1 MTHVSHTFNRWEGK
15 MKLIIAEKK
24 ELAEAIVAA
33 IPGDKKYNGNSI
45 TVGDYITCWIYGHI
59 LTHKEPEEIDP
70 SLKKWTLESLPIYF
84 PKWDK
89 KPLPN
94 KIELFNSVKELM
106 HLNQVT
112 EIIHAGDADSE
123 GQYLVD
129 ELLEYCSNKKPVK
142 RLMVNDNS
150 LGGVQKAFS
159 KIDDNSKY
167 ISLGK
172 SAEARA
178 IADMVVGFSLS
189 RYYSIINNA
198 KLSVGRV
205 QTPTMALV
213 VNRDNEIKN
222 HIKEKYYNL
231 HLKIN
236 INNIDID
243 LKYYTK
249 EKTTDKSIHEEFIN
263 KIENRS
269 SNLVVT
275 KKESYRAT
283 PLPYNLSDLESDAA
297 ILFKYSAKKT
307 MDITQ
312 NLRDKYKAIT
322 YNRSDCRYLSEEHF
336 KEAPE
341 LIPVVAQKLNFTA
354 TFNFNEKS
362 KCFNDKYVTAH
373 HGIIPTGSGNF
384 DEFSQEEKNI
394 YKLIAERYFIQFL
407 EKVKVEKTE
416 ARTEIEEVI
425 FKKSSTKILEL
436 GYTKY
441 FKVLDDEDIEN
452 DEEIES
458 KKENDLSKI
467 PAGEYQVEVDQSNFF
482 IEEKET
488 IAKRPYTEA
497 TLIKDLNNIAKYVKD
512 PEIRELLKSKDK
524 DKKDVNGSIGTTA
537 TIPGILEG
545 LIEKG
550 FLTRK
555 EEKIVSTELAQEY
568 LKILP
573 ESLKTPDS
581 TALWWSIQ
589 EKIARGE
596 AKVEDLTLSV
606 LEDVKMI
613 INSEHK
619 TISSQFSKEKQEKE
633 IIGICPKCGKIIYEG
648 EKNFYCSGYKSGC
661 DFKLWKKIK
670 VFNQKEVTIT
680 KQDAKTL
687 LNKGK
692 ILITGLTNKAGKK
705 YKANFKLEVIDK
717 YVNLS
722 LDSFVN

>member
-1 MTHVSHTFNRWEGK
+1 

-33 IPGDKKYNGNSI
+33 IPGEKKYNGSSI
-45 TVGDYITCWIYGHI
+45 IIGDYIACWIYGHI

-70 SLKKWTLESLPIYF
+70 SLKKWKLDTLPIYF
-84 PKWDK
+84 SKWDK
-89 KPLPN
+89 KILPYR
-94 KIELFNSVKELM
+94 KDLFNTVKDLIHSNEI
-106 HLNQVT
+106 T

-142 RLMVNDNS
+142 RLMVNDNT

-159 KIDDNSKY
+159 KIEDNSKY
-167 ISLGK
+167 TALGK

-178 IADMVVGFSLS
+178 IADMIVGFSLS
-189 RYYSIINNA
+189 RFYSIINNA
-198 KLSVGRV
+198 KLSIGRV

-231 HLKIN
+231 YLKTN
-236 INNIDID
+236 INDIDID
-243 LKYYTK
+243 LRYSSK
-249 EKTTDKSIHEEFIN
+249 ERIIDKSIYEEFIN
-263 KIENRS
+263 NVGDKT
-269 SNLVVT
+269 SNLLIT
-275 KKESYRAT
+275 KKENYRTT

-297 ILFKYSAKKT
+297 TLFKYSAKKT

-322 YNRSDCRYLSEEHF
+322 YNRSDCRYLSDEHF
-336 KEAPE
+336 KEAPK
-341 LIPVVAQKLNFTA
+341 LIPLVAEKLNFTA
-354 TFNFNEKS
+354 TFDFNEKS
-362 KCFNDKYVTAH
+362 RCFNDKYVTAH
-373 HGIIPTGSGNF
+373 HGIIPTGAGDF
-384 DEFSQEEKNI
+384 EQFSQEEKNI
-394 YKLIAERYFIQFL
+394 YKLIAERYLIQFL
-407 EKVKVEKTE
+407 EKVKIEKTKAKVEINE
-416 ARTEIEEVI
+416 AI
-425 FKKSSTKILEL
+425 FKKSSIKILEP

-441 FKVLDDEDIEN
+441 FKVLEDDNEN
-452 DEEIES
+452 DEEVEE
-458 KKENDLSKI
+458 KKENNLSKI
-467 PAGEYQVEVDQSNFF
+467 PGGEYQIKINDSNFF

-488 IAKRPYTEA
+488 TAKKPYTEA

-555 EEKIVSTELAQEY
+555 EEKIISTELAKEY

-596 AKVEDLTLSV
+596 AKLEDLTLSV
-606 LEDVKMI
+606 LEDVKTI

-619 TISSQFSKEKQEKE
+619 TISSEFSTLKQEKE
-633 IIGICPKCGKIIYEG
+633 IIGVCPKCGEPIYEG
-648 EKNFYCSGYKSGC
+648 EKNFYCNGYKSGC

-687 LNKGK
+687 LNKGT

-705 YKANFKLEVIDK
+705 YKANFKLEINDK

>member
-1 MTHVSHTFNRWEGK
+1 

-59 LTHKEPEEIDP
+59 LTHKEPEEVDP

-89 KPLPN
+89 KPLSN
-94 KIELFNSVKELM
+94 KIELFNTVKELICS
-106 HLNQVT
+106 NQVT

-129 ELLEYCSNKKPVK
+129 EVLEYCSNKKPVK
-142 RLMVNDNS
+142 RLMVNDNT

-178 IADMVVGFSLS
+178 IADMIVGFSLS
-189 RYYSIINNA
+189 RFYSIINNA
-198 KLSVGRV
+198 KLSIGRV

-231 HLKIN
+231 YLKTN
-236 INNIDID
+236 INDIDID
-243 LKYYTK
+243 LRYSSK
-249 EKTTDKSIHEEFIN
+249 ERIMDKSIYEEFIN
-263 KIENRS
+263 NVGDKT
-269 SNLVVT
+269 SNLLIT
-275 KKESYRAT
+275 KKENYRAT

-297 ILFKYSAKKT
+297 TLFKYSAKKT

-312 NLRDKYKAIT
+312 SLRDKHKAIT

-336 KEAPE
+336 KEASK
-341 LIPVVAQKLNFTA
+341 LIPIVAQKLKFIA
-354 TFNFNEKS
+354 TFNFTEKS
-362 KCFNDKYVTAH
+362 RCFNDKYVTAH
-373 HGIIPTGSGNF
+373 HGIIPTGDGNF
-384 DEFSQEEKNI
+384 EDFSQEEKNI

-416 ARTEIEEVI
+416 ARTEIGEVI
-425 FKKSSTKILEL
+425 FKKGSTKILEP

-452 DEEIES
+452 EEEIES
-458 KKENDLSKI
+458 KKEDDLCKI
-467 PAGEYQVEVDQSNFF
+467 LAGEYQIEVGQSNFF

-488 IAKRPYTEA
+488 VAKKPYTEA
-497 TLIKDLNNIAKYVKD
+497 TLIKDLNSIAKYVKD

-555 EEKIVSTELAQEY
+555 EEKIVSTELAKEY

-573 ESLKTPDS
+573 ESLKTPDV

-606 LEDVKMI
+606 LEDVKSI

-619 TISSQFSKEKQEKE
+619 TISSEFSRQKQEKE
-633 IIGICPKCGKIIYEG
+633 VIGKCPKCGNPIYEG
-648 EKNFYCSGYKSGC
+648 EKNFYCSGYKTGC
-661 DFKLWKKIK
+661 DFKLWKKVK

-705 YKANFKLEVIDK
+705 YKANFKLEVSDK

>member
-1 MTHVSHTFNRWEGK
+1 

-33 IPGDKKYNGNSI
+33 IPGDKKYNGSSI
-45 TVGDYITCWIYGHI
+45 IIGDYIACWIYGHI

-70 SLKKWTLESLPIYF
+70 SLKKWKLDTLPIYF
-84 PKWDK
+84 SKWDK
-89 KPLPN
+89 KILPYR
-94 KIELFNSVKELM
+94 KDLFNTVKDLIHSNEI
-106 HLNQVT
+106 T

-142 RLMVNDNS
+142 RLMVNDNT

-159 KIDDNSKY
+159 KIEDNSKY
-167 ISLGK
+167 TALGK

-178 IADMVVGFSLS
+178 IADMIVGFSLS
-189 RYYSIINNA
+189 RFYSIINNA
-198 KLSVGRV
+198 KLSIGRV

-231 HLKIN
+231 YLKTN

-243 LKYYTK
+243 LRYSSK
-249 EKTTDKSIHEEFIN
+249 ERIMDKFIYEEFIN
-263 KIENRS
+263 NVGDKT
-269 SNLVVT
+269 SNLLIT
-275 KKESYRAT
+275 KKENYRAT

-297 ILFKYSAKKT
+297 TLFKYSAKKT

-322 YNRSDCRYLSEEHF
+322 YNRSDCRYLSDEHF
-336 KEAPE
+336 KEAPK
-341 LIPVVAQKLNFTA
+341 LIPLVAEKLNFTA
-354 TFNFNEKS
+354 TFDFNEKS
-362 KCFNDKYVTAH
+362 RCFNDKYVTAH
-373 HGIIPTGSGNF
+373 HGIIPTGAGDF
-384 DEFSQEEKNI
+384 EQFSQEEKNI
-394 YKLIAERYFIQFL
+394 YKLIAERYLIQFL
-407 EKVKVEKTE
+407 EKVKIEKTE
-416 ARTEIEEVI
+416 AKVEINEAI
-425 FKKSSTKILEL
+425 FKKSSIKILEP

-441 FKVLDDEDIEN
+441 FKVLEDDNEN
-452 DEEIES
+452 DEEVEE
-458 KKENDLSKI
+458 KKENNLSKI
-467 PAGEYQVEVDQSNFF
+467 PGGEYQIKINDSNFF

-488 IAKRPYTEA
+488 TAKKPYTEA

-555 EEKIVSTELAQEY
+555 EEKIISTELAKEY

-596 AKVEDLTLSV
+596 AKLEDLTLSV
-606 LEDVKMI
+606 LEDVKTI

-619 TISSQFSKEKQEKE
+619 TISSEFSTLKQEKE
-633 IIGICPKCGKIIYEG
+633 IIGVCPKCGEPIYEG
-648 EKNFYCSGYKSGC
+648 EKNFYCNGYKSGC

-687 LNKGK
+687 LNKGT

-705 YKANFKLEVIDK
+705 YKANFKLEINDK

>member
-1 MTHVSHTFNRWEGK
+1 

-33 IPGDKKYNGNSI
+33 IPGDKKSNGNSI
-45 TVGDYITCWIYGHI
+45 AVGDYITCWIYGHV
-59 LTHKEPEEIDP
+59 LAYKEPEEIDP

-84 PKWDK
+84 SKWDK
-89 KPLPN
+89 KPLPQ
-94 KIELFNSVKELM
+94 KMELFNTVKELM
-106 HLNQVT
+106 HSNQVT
-112 EIIHAGDADSE
+112 EIIHAGDGDSE

-129 ELLEYCSNKKPVK
+129 EVLEYCSNNKPVK
-142 RLMVNDNS
+142 RLIINDNT
-150 LGGVQKAFS
+150 LGGVKKAFS

-167 ISLGK
+167 IPIGK

-178 IADMVVGFSLS
+178 IADMIVGFSLS
-189 RYYSIINNA
+189 RFYSILNNA
-198 KLSVGRV
+198 KLSIGRV

-231 HLKIN
+231 QLKTN
-236 INNIDID
+236 VNNLDID
-243 LKYYTK
+243 LKYYAK
-249 EKTTDKSIHEEFIN
+249 ERVTDKSIYEELIN
-263 KIENRS
+263 KIGDKVS
-269 SNLVVT
+269 KLTVT
-275 KKESYRAT
+275 KKENYKAT
-283 PLPYNLSDLESDAA
+283 PFPYNLSDLESDAA
-297 ILFKYSAKKT
+297 TLFKYSAKKT

-312 NLRDKYKAIT
+312 SLRDKHKAIT
-322 YNRSDCRYLSEEHF
+322 YNRSNSSYLTEEHF
-336 KEAPE
+336 KEAPKI
-341 LIPVVAQKLNFTA
+341 IPVVAQKLNFIA
-354 TFNFNEKS
+354 TFNFSQKT
-362 KCFNDKYVTAH
+362 KCFNDKYSVPH
-373 HGIIPTGSGNF
+373 HGIIPTGAGNF
-384 DEFSQEEKNI
+384 EDFSKEEKNI

-416 ARTEIEEVI
+416 AKVEIEENI
-425 FKKSSTKILEL
+425 FKKSSTKILEP

-441 FKVLDDEDIEN
+441 FKVLDDGDNEN
-452 DEEIES
+452 EEEIEG
-458 KKENDLSKI
+458 KIENSLSEI
-467 PAGEYQVEVDQSNFF
+467 PAGEYQIEVSQTNFF

-488 IAKRPYTEA
+488 VPKKPYTEA

-512 PEIRELLKSKDK
+512 PEIRELLKNKDK
-524 DKKDVNGSIGTTA
+524 DKKDVNGSIGTVA

-550 FLTRK
+550 FLARK
-555 EEKIVSTELAQEY
+555 EEKIVSTELAKEY

-606 LEDVKMI
+606 LEDVKGI

-619 TISSQFSKEKQEKE
+619 TISSEFSRQKQEKE
-633 IIGICPKCGKIIYEG
+633 VIGKCPKCGNPIYEG
-648 EKNFYCSGYKSGC
+648 EKNFYCSGYKAGC

-687 LNKGK
+687 LNKGT
-692 ILITGLTNKAGKK
+692 IAITGLTNKAGKK
-705 YKANFKLEVIDK
+705 YKANFKLEVSDK

-722 LDSFVN
+722 LDGFVN

>member
-1 MTHVSHTFNRWEGK
+1 

-33 IPGDKKYNGNSI
+33 IPGEKKYNGSSI
-45 TVGDYITCWIYGHI
+45 IIGDYIACWIYGHI

-70 SLKKWTLESLPIYF
+70 SLKKWKLDTLPIYF
-84 PKWDK
+84 SKWDK
-89 KPLPN
+89 KILPYR
-94 KIELFNSVKELM
+94 KDLFNTVKDLIHSNEI
-106 HLNQVT
+106 T

-142 RLMVNDNS
+142 RLMVNDNT

-159 KIDDNSKY
+159 KIEDNSKY
-167 ISLGK
+167 TALGK

-178 IADMVVGFSLS
+178 IADMIVGFSLS
-189 RYYSIINNA
+189 RFYSIINNA
-198 KLSVGRV
+198 KLSIGRV

-231 HLKIN
+231 YLKTN
-236 INNIDID
+236 INDIDID
-243 LKYYTK
+243 LRYSNK
-249 EKTTDKSIHEEFIN
+249 ERTIDKSIYEEFIN
-263 KIENRS
+263 NVGDKT

-275 KKESYRAT
+275 KKENYRAT

-297 ILFKYSAKKT
+297 TLFKYSAKKT

-312 NLRDKYKAIT
+312 SLRDKHKAIT
-322 YNRSDCRYLSEEHF
+322 YNRSNSSYLTEEHF
-336 KEAPE
+336 KEAPKI
-341 LIPVVAQKLNFTA
+341 IPIVAQKLNFIA
-354 TFNFNEKS
+354 TFNFSQKT
-362 KCFNDKYVTAH
+362 KCFNDKYSVPH
-373 HGIIPTGSGNF
+373 HGIIPTGAGNF
-384 DEFSQEEKNI
+384 EDFSKEEKNI

-416 ARTEIEEVI
+416 AKVEIEENI
-425 FKKSSTKILEL
+425 FKKSSTKILEP

-441 FKVLDDEDIEN
+441 FKVLDDGDNEN
-452 DEEIES
+452 EEEIEG
-458 KKENDLSKI
+458 KIENSLSEI
-467 PAGEYQVEVDQSNFF
+467 PAGEYQIEVSQTNFF

-488 IAKRPYTEA
+488 VPKKPYTEA

-512 PEIRELLKSKDK
+512 PEIRELLKNKDK
-524 DKKDVNGSIGTTA
+524 DKKDVNGSIGTVA

-550 FLTRK
+550 FLARK
-555 EEKIVSTELAQEY
+555 EEKIVSTELAKEY

-606 LEDVKMI
+606 LEDVKGI

-619 TISSQFSKEKQEKE
+619 TISSEFSRQKQEKE
-633 IIGICPKCGKIIYEG
+633 VIGKCPKCGNPIYEG
-648 EKNFYCSGYKSGC
+648 EKNFYCSGYKAGC

-687 LNKGK
+687 LNKGT
-692 ILITGLTNKAGKK
+692 IAITGLTNKAGKK
-705 YKANFKLEVIDK
+705 YKANFKLEVSDK

>member
-1 MTHVSHTFNRWEGK
+1 

-45 TVGDYITCWIYGHI
+45 IVGDYITCWIYGHV
-59 LTHKEPEEIDP
+59 LAYKEPEEIDP

-84 PKWDK
+84 SKWDK
-89 KPLPN
+89 KPLPQ
-94 KIELFNSVKELM
+94 KIELFNTVKELI
-106 HLNQVT
+106 HSNQVT
-112 EIIHAGDADSE
+112 EIIHAGDGDSE

-129 ELLEYCSNKKPVK
+129 EVLEYCSNKKPVK
-142 RLMVNDNS
+142 RLIINDNT
-150 LGGVQKAFS
+150 LGGVKKAFS

-167 ISLGK
+167 IPIGK

-178 IADMVVGFSLS
+178 IADMIVGFSLS
-189 RYYSIINNA
+189 RFYSILNNA
-198 KLSVGRV
+198 KLSIGRV

-231 HLKIN
+231 QLKTN
-236 INNIDID
+236 VNNLDID
-243 LKYYTK
+243 LKYYAK
-249 EKTTDKSIHEEFIN
+249 ERVTDKSIYEELIN
-263 KIENRS
+263 KIGDKVS
-269 SNLVVT
+269 KLTVT
-275 KKESYRAT
+275 KKENYKAT

-297 ILFKYSAKKT
+297 TLFKYSAKKT

-312 NLRDKYKAIT
+312 SLRDKYKAIT

-336 KEAPE
+336 KEAPN
-341 LIPVVAQKLNFTA
+341 LIPIVAQKLNFVA
-354 TFNFNEKS
+354 NFNFTEKS
-362 KCFNDKYVTAH
+362 NCFNDKYVTAH
-373 HGIIPTGSGNF
+373 HGIIPTESGNF
-384 DEFSQEEKNI
+384 EEFSEDEKNI

-407 EKVKVEKTE
+407 EKIKVEKTE
-416 ARTEIEEVI
+416 AKTEIEENI
-425 FKKSSTKILEL
+425 FKKSSTKILEP

-441 FKVLDDEDIEN
+441 FKVLDNEDEKE
-452 DEEIES
+452 EEIEE
-458 KKENDLSKI
+458 KIENSLSEI
-467 PAGEYQVEVDQSNFF
+467 PAGEYQIEVSQTNFF

-488 IAKRPYTEA
+488 VAKKPYTEA
-497 TLIKDLNNIAKYVKD
+497 TLIRDLNNIAKYVID

-555 EEKIVSTELAQEY
+555 EEKIVSTELAKEY

-573 ESLKTPDS
+573 DSLKTPDS

-596 AKVEDLTLSV
+596 ARIEDLTLSV
-606 LEDVKMI
+606 LEDVKAI

-633 IIGICPKCGKIIYEG
+633 VIGICPKCGEIIYEG
-648 EKNFYCSGYKSGC
+648 EKNFYCSGYKTGC

-705 YKANFKLEVIDK
+705 YKANFKLEVSDK

>member
-1 MTHVSHTFNRWEGK
+1 

-33 IPGDKKYNGNSI
+33 IPGDKKYNGSSI
-45 TVGDYITCWIYGHI
+45 IIGDYIACWIYGHI

-70 SLKKWTLESLPIYF
+70 SLKKWKLDTLPIYF
-84 PKWDK
+84 SKWDK
-89 KPLPN
+89 KILPYR
-94 KIELFNSVKELM
+94 KDLFNTVKDLIHSNEI
-106 HLNQVT
+106 T

-142 RLMVNDNS
+142 RLMVNDNT

-159 KIDDNSKY
+159 KIEDNSKY
-167 ISLGK
+167 TALGK

-178 IADMVVGFSLS
+178 IADMIVGFSLS
-189 RYYSIINNA
+189 RFYSIINNA
-198 KLSVGRV
+198 KLSIGRV

-231 HLKIN
+231 YLKTN

-243 LKYYTK
+243 LRYSSK
-249 EKTTDKSIHEEFIN
+249 ERIMDKFIYEEFIN
-263 KIENRS
+263 NVGDKT
-269 SNLVVT
+269 SNLLIT
-275 KKESYRAT
+275 KKENYRAT

-297 ILFKYSAKKT
+297 TLFKYSAKKT

-322 YNRSDCRYLSEEHF
+322 YNRSDCRYLSDEHF
-336 KEAPE
+336 KEAPK
-341 LIPVVAQKLNFTA
+341 LIPLVAEKLNFTA
-354 TFNFNEKS
+354 TFDFNEKS
-362 KCFNDKYVTAH
+362 RCFNDKYVTAH
-373 HGIIPTGSGNF
+373 HGIIPTGAGDF
-384 DEFSQEEKNI
+384 EQFSQEEKNI
-394 YKLIAERYFIQFL
+394 YKLIAERYLIQFL
-407 EKVKVEKTE
+407 EKVKIEKTE
-416 ARTEIEEVI
+416 AKVEINEAI
-425 FKKSSTKILEL
+425 FKKSSIKILEP

-441 FKVLDDEDIEN
+441 FKVLEDDNEN
-452 DEEIES
+452 DEEVEE
-458 KKENDLSKI
+458 KKENNLSKI
-467 PAGEYQVEVDQSNFF
+467 PGGEYQIKINDSNFF

-488 IAKRPYTEA
+488 TAKKPYTEA

-555 EEKIVSTELAQEY
+555 EEKIISTELAKEY

-596 AKVEDLTLSV
+596 AKLEDLTLSV
-606 LEDVKMI
+606 LEDVKTI

-619 TISSQFSKEKQEKE
+619 TISSEFSTLKQEKE
-633 IIGICPKCGKIIYEG
+633 IIGVCPKCGEPIYEG
-648 EKNFYCSGYKSGC
+648 EKNFYCNGYKSGC

-687 LNKGK
+687 LNKGT

-705 YKANFKLEVIDK
+705 YKANFKLEINDK
-717 YVNLS
+717 YINLS

>member
-1 MTHVSHTFNRWEGK
+1 

-59 LTHKEPEEIDP
+59 LTHKEPEEVDP

-89 KPLPN
+89 KPLLN
-94 KIELFNSVKELM
+94 KIELFNTVKELICS
-106 HLNQVT
+106 NQVT

-129 ELLEYCSNKKPVK
+129 EVLEYCSNKKPVK
-142 RLMVNDNS
+142 RLMINDNT
-150 LGGVQKAFS
+150 LGGVKKAFS
-159 KIDDNSKY
+159 KIEDNSKY

-178 IADMVVGFSLS
+178 IADMIVGFSLS
-189 RYYSIINNA
+189 RFYSILNNA

-231 HLKIN
+231 YLKTN

-243 LKYYTK
+243 LKYYIK
-249 EKTTDKSIHEEFIN
+249 ERITDKSIYKELIN
-263 KIENRS
+263 KIGNKT
-269 SNLVVT
+269 SNLIVT
-275 KKESYRAT
+275 KKENYRAT

-297 ILFKYSAKKT
+297 TLFKYSAKKT

-312 NLRDKYKAIT
+312 NLRDKHKAIT

-336 KEAPE
+336 KEAPN
-341 LIPVVAQKLNFTA
+341 LVPIVAQKLNFIA
-354 TFNFNEKS
+354 TFNFTEKS
-362 KCFNDKYVTAH
+362 RCFNDKYVTAH
-373 HGIIPTGSGNF
+373 HGIIPTGAGNF
-384 DEFSQEEKNI
+384 EDFSEEEKNI

-416 ARTEIEEVI
+416 AKIEIEEII
-425 FKKSSTKILEL
+425 FKKSSIRILEP

-441 FKVLDDEDIEN
+441 FKVLDDEDDENEGEIEAKIEN
-452 DEEIES
+452 
-458 KKENDLSKI
+458 NLSKI
-467 PAGEYQVEVDQSNFF
+467 PTGEYQIEVGQANFF

-488 IAKRPYTEA
+488 TAKKPYTEA

-524 DKKDVNGSIGTTA
+524 DRKDVNGSIGTVA

-555 EEKIVSTELAQEY
+555 EEKIVSTELAKEY

-573 ESLKTPDS
+573 ESLKTPDV

-606 LEDVKMI
+606 LEDVKGI
-613 INSEHK
+613 INSDHK
-619 TISSQFSKEKQEKE
+619 TISSEFSRQKQEKE
-633 IIGICPKCGKIIYEG
+633 VIGKCPKCGNPIYEG

-705 YKANFKLEVIDK
+705 YKANFKLEVSDK

>member
-1 MTHVSHTFNRWEGK
+1 

-59 LTHKEPEEIDP
+59 LTHKEPEEVDP

-89 KPLPN
+89 KPLSN
-94 KIELFNSVKELM
+94 KIELFNTVKELICS
-106 HLNQVT
+106 NQVT

-129 ELLEYCSNKKPVK
+129 EVLEYCSNKKPVK
-142 RLMVNDNS
+142 RLMVNDNT

-159 KIDDNSKY
+159 KIEDNSKY

-178 IADMVVGFSLS
+178 IADMIVGFSLS

-231 HLKIN
+231 HLKTN

-263 KIENRS
+263 KIENRT

-297 ILFKYSAKKT
+297 TLFKYSAKKT

-312 NLRDKYKAIT
+312 SLRDKHKAIT

-336 KEAPE
+336 KEASK
-341 LIPVVAQKLNFTA
+341 LIPIVAQKLNFIA
-354 TFNFNEKS
+354 TFNFTEKS
-362 KCFNDKYVTAH
+362 RCFNDKYVTAH
-373 HGIIPTGSGNF
+373 HGIIPTGDGNF
-384 DEFSQEEKNI
+384 EDFSQEEKNI

-407 EKVKVEKTE
+407 EKIKVEKTE
-416 ARTEIEEVI
+416 AKAEIEEII
-425 FKKSSTKILEL
+425 FKKGSTKILEP

-441 FKVLDDEDIEN
+441 FKILDDEDNEN
-452 DEEIES
+452 EEEIES
-458 KKENDLSKI
+458 KIENNLSEI
-467 PAGEYQVEVDQSNFF
+467 PAGEYQIEVSQANFF

-488 IAKRPYTEA
+488 VAKKPYTEA

-555 EEKIVSTELAQEY
+555 EEKIVSTELAKEY

-573 ESLKTPDS
+573 ESLKTPDV

-606 LEDVKMI
+606 LEDVKSI

-619 TISSQFSKEKQEKE
+619 TISSEFSRQKQEKE
-633 IIGICPKCGKIIYEG
+633 VIGKCPKCGNPIYEG
-648 EKNFYCSGYKSGC
+648 EKNFYCSGYKAGC

-705 YKANFKLEVIDK
+705 YKANFKLEISDK

>member
-1 MTHVSHTFNRWEGK
+1 

-33 IPGDKKYNGNSI
+33 IPGDKKSNGNSI
-45 TVGDYITCWIYGHI
+45 TVGDYITCWIYGHV
-59 LTHKEPEEIDP
+59 LAYKEPEEIDP

-84 PKWDK
+84 SKWNK
-89 KPLPN
+89 KPLPQ
-94 KIELFNSVKELM
+94 KMELFNTVKELM
-106 HLNQVT
+106 HSNQVT
-112 EIIHAGDADSE
+112 EIIHAGDGDSE

-129 ELLEYCSNKKPVK
+129 EVLEYCSNNKPVK
-142 RLMVNDNS
+142 RLIINDNT
-150 LGGVQKAFS
+150 LGGVKKAFS

-167 ISLGK
+167 IPIGK

-178 IADMVVGFSLS
+178 IADMIVGFSLS
-189 RYYSIINNA
+189 RFYSILNNA
-198 KLSVGRV
+198 KLSIGRV

-231 HLKIN
+231 QLKTN
-236 INNIDID
+236 VNNLDID
-243 LKYYTK
+243 LKYYAK
-249 EKTTDKSIHEEFIN
+249 ERVTDKSIYEELIN
-263 KIENRS
+263 KIGDKVS
-269 SNLVVT
+269 KLTVT
-275 KKESYRAT
+275 KKENYKAT
-283 PLPYNLSDLESDAA
+283 PFPYNLSDLESDAA
-297 ILFKYSAKKT
+297 TLFKYSAKKT

-312 NLRDKYKAIT
+312 SLRDKHKAIT
-322 YNRSDCRYLSEEHF
+322 YNRSNSSYLTEEHF
-336 KEAPE
+336 KEAPKI
-341 LIPVVAQKLNFTA
+341 IPVVAQKLNFIA
-354 TFNFNEKS
+354 TFNFSQKT
-362 KCFNDKYVTAH
+362 KCFNDKYSVPH
-373 HGIIPTGSGNF
+373 HGIIPTGAGNF
-384 DEFSQEEKNI
+384 EDFSKEEKNI

-416 ARTEIEEVI
+416 AKVEIEENI
-425 FKKSSTKILEL
+425 FKKSSTKILEP

-441 FKVLDDEDIEN
+441 FKVLDDGDNEN
-452 DEEIES
+452 EEEIEG
-458 KKENDLSKI
+458 KIENSLSEI
-467 PAGEYQVEVDQSNFF
+467 PAGEYQIEVSQTNFF

-488 IAKRPYTEA
+488 VPKKPYTEA

-512 PEIRELLKSKDK
+512 PEIRELLKNKDK
-524 DKKDVNGSIGTTA
+524 DKKDVNGSIGTVA

-550 FLTRK
+550 FLARK
-555 EEKIVSTELAQEY
+555 EEKIVSTELAKEY

-606 LEDVKMI
+606 LEDVKGI
-613 INSEHK
+613 INFEHK
-619 TISSQFSKEKQEKE
+619 TISSEFSRQKQEKE
-633 IIGICPKCGKIIYEG
+633 VIGKCPKCGNPIYEG
-648 EKNFYCSGYKSGC
+648 EKNFYCSGYKAGC

-687 LNKGK
+687 LNKGT
-692 ILITGLTNKAGKK
+692 IAITGLTNKAGKK
-705 YKANFKLEVIDK
+705 YKANFKLEVSDK

>member
-1 MTHVSHTFNRWEGK
+1 

-33 IPGDKKYNGNSI
+33 IPGEKKYNGSSI
-45 TVGDYITCWIYGHI
+45 IIGDYIACWIYGHI

-70 SLKKWTLESLPIYF
+70 SLKKWKLDTLPIYF
-84 PKWDK
+84 SKWDK
-89 KPLPN
+89 KILPYR
-94 KIELFNSVKELM
+94 KDLFNTVKDLIHSNEI
-106 HLNQVT
+106 T

-142 RLMVNDNS
+142 RLMVNDNT

-159 KIDDNSKY
+159 KIEDNSKY
-167 ISLGK
+167 TALGK

-178 IADMVVGFSLS
+178 IADMIVGFSLS
-189 RYYSIINNA
+189 RFYSIINNA
-198 KLSVGRV
+198 KLSIGRV

-231 HLKIN
+231 YLKTN
-236 INNIDID
+236 INDIDID
-243 LKYYTK
+243 LRYSSK
-249 EKTTDKSIHEEFIN
+249 ERIMDKSIYEDFIN
-263 KIENRS
+263 NVGDKT
-269 SNLVVT
+269 SNLLIT
-275 KKESYRAT
+275 KKENYRAT

-297 ILFKYSAKKT
+297 TLFKYSAKKT

-322 YNRSDCRYLSEEHF
+322 YNRSDCRYLSDEHF
-336 KEAPE
+336 KEAPK
-341 LIPVVAQKLNFTA
+341 LIPLVAEKLNFTA
-354 TFNFNEKS
+354 TFDFNEKS
-362 KCFNDKYVTAH
+362 RCFNDKYVTAH
-373 HGIIPTGSGNF
+373 HGIIPTGAGDF
-384 DEFSQEEKNI
+384 EQFSQEEKNI
-394 YKLIAERYFIQFL
+394 YKLIAERYLIQFL
-407 EKVKVEKTE
+407 EKVKIEKTE
-416 ARTEIEEVI
+416 AKVEINEAI
-425 FKKSSTKILEL
+425 FKKSSIKILEP

-441 FKVLDDEDIEN
+441 FKVLEDDNEN
-452 DEEIES
+452 DEEVEE
-458 KKENDLSKI
+458 KKENNLSKI
-467 PAGEYQVEVDQSNFF
+467 PGGEYQIKINDSNFF

-488 IAKRPYTEA
+488 TAKKPYTEA

-555 EEKIVSTELAQEY
+555 EEKIISTELAKEY

-596 AKVEDLTLSV
+596 AKLEDLTLSV
-606 LEDVKMI
+606 LEDVKTI

-619 TISSQFSKEKQEKE
+619 TISSEFSTLKQEKE
-633 IIGICPKCGKIIYEG
+633 IIGVCPKCGEPIYEG
-648 EKNFYCSGYKSGC
+648 EKNFYCNGYKSGC

-687 LNKGK
+687 LNKGT

-705 YKANFKLEVIDK
+705 YKANFKFEIIDK
-717 YVNLS
+717 YLNPS
-722 LDSFVN
+722 IDCFVN

>member
-1 MTHVSHTFNRWEGK
+1 

-70 SLKKWTLESLPIYF
+70 SLKKWNLESLPIYF

-106 HLNQVT
+106 HSNQVT

-142 RLMVNDNS
+142 RLMVNDNT

-159 KIDDNSKY
+159 KIEDNSKY
-167 ISLGK
+167 TALGK

-178 IADMVVGFSLS
+178 IADMIVGFSLS
-189 RYYSIINNA
+189 RFYSIINNA
-198 KLSVGRV
+198 KLSIGRV

-231 HLKIN
+231 YLKTN
-236 INNIDID
+236 INDIDID
-243 LKYYTK
+243 LRYSSK
-249 EKTTDKSIHEEFIN
+249 ERIMDKSIYEEFIN
-263 KIENRS
+263 NVGTKT
-269 SNLVVT
+269 SNLLIT
-275 KKESYRAT
+275 KKENYRAT

-297 ILFKYSAKKT
+297 TLFKYSAKKT

-336 KEAPE
+336 KEAPK
-341 LIPVVAQKLNFTA
+341 LIPLVAEKLNFTA

-362 KCFNDKYVTAH
+362 RCFNDKYVTAH
-373 HGIIPTGSGNF
+373 HGIIPTGAGDF
-384 DEFSQEEKNI
+384 EQFSQEEKNI
-394 YKLIAERYFIQFL
+394 YKLIAERYLIQFL
-407 EKVKVEKTE
+407 EKVKIEKTE
-416 ARTEIEEVI
+416 AKVEINEAI
-425 FKKSSTKILEL
+425 FKKSSIKILEP

-441 FKVLDDEDIEN
+441 FKVLEDDNEN
-452 DEEIES
+452 DEEIE
-458 KKENDLSKI
+458 ENNLSKI
-467 PAGEYQVEVDQSNFF
+467 PGGEYQIKINNSNFF

-488 IAKRPYTEA
+488 TAKKPYTEA

-596 AKVEDLTLSV
+596 AKLEDLTLSV
-606 LEDVKMI
+606 LEDVKTI

-619 TISSQFSKEKQEKE
+619 TISSEFSTVKQEKE
-633 IIGICPKCGKIIYEG
+633 VIGVCPKCGKLIYEG
-648 EKNFYCSGYKSGC
+648 EKNFYCNGYKSGC

-670 VFNQKEVTIT
+670 IFNQKEVTIT

-687 LNKGK
+687 LNKGT
-692 ILITGLTNKAGKK
+692 ILITGLTNKVGKK
-705 YKANFKLEVIDK
+705 YKANFKLEINDK
-717 YVNLS
+717 YVDLS

>member
-1 MTHVSHTFNRWEGK
+1 

-33 IPGDKKYNGNSI
+33 IPGEKKYNGSSI
-45 TVGDYITCWIYGHI
+45 IIVDYIACWIYGHI

-70 SLKKWTLESLPIYF
+70 SLKKWKLDTLPIYF
-84 PKWDK
+84 SKWDK
-89 KPLPN
+89 KILPYR
-94 KIELFNSVKELM
+94 KDLFNTVKDLIHSNEI
-106 HLNQVT
+106 T

-142 RLMVNDNS
+142 RLMVNDNT

-159 KIDDNSKY
+159 KIEDNSKY
-167 ISLGK
+167 TALGK

-178 IADMVVGFSLS
+178 IADMIVGFSLS
-189 RYYSIINNA
+189 RFYSIINNA
-198 KLSVGRV
+198 KLSIGRV

-231 HLKIN
+231 YLKTN

-243 LKYYTK
+243 LRYSSK
-249 EKTTDKSIHEEFIN
+249 ERIMDKFIYEEFIN
-263 KIENRS
+263 NVGDKT
-269 SNLVVT
+269 SNLLIT
-275 KKESYRAT
+275 KKENYRTT

-297 ILFKYSAKKT
+297 TLFKYSAKKT

-322 YNRSDCRYLSEEHF
+322 YNRSDCRYLSDEHF
-336 KEAPE
+336 KEAPK
-341 LIPVVAQKLNFTA
+341 LIPLVAEKLNFTA
-354 TFNFNEKS
+354 TFDFNEKS
-362 KCFNDKYVTAH
+362 RCFNDKYVTAH
-373 HGIIPTGSGNF
+373 HGIIPTGAGDF
-384 DEFSQEEKNI
+384 EQFSQEEKNI
-394 YKLIAERYFIQFL
+394 YKLIAERYLIQFL
-407 EKVKVEKTE
+407 EKVKIEKTE
-416 ARTEIEEVI
+416 AKVEINEAI
-425 FKKSSTKILEL
+425 FKKSSIKILEP

-441 FKVLDDEDIEN
+441 FKVLEDDNEN
-452 DEEIES
+452 DEEVEE
-458 KKENDLSKI
+458 KKENNLSKI
-467 PAGEYQVEVDQSNFF
+467 PGGEYQIKINDSNFF

-488 IAKRPYTEA
+488 TAKKPYTEA

-555 EEKIVSTELAQEY
+555 EEKIISTELAKEY

-596 AKVEDLTLSV
+596 AKLEDLTLSV
-606 LEDVKMI
+606 LEDVKTI

-619 TISSQFSKEKQEKE
+619 TISSEFSTLKQEKE
-633 IIGICPKCGKIIYEG
+633 IIGVCPKCGEPIYEG
-648 EKNFYCSGYKSGC
+648 EKNFYCNGYKSGC

-687 LNKGK
+687 LNKGT

-705 YKANFKLEVIDK
+705 YKANFKLEINDK

>member
-1 MTHVSHTFNRWEGK
+1 

-24 ELAEAIVAA
+24 ELAEAIIAA
-33 IPGDKKYNGNSI
+33 IPGDKKYKGNSI

-59 LTHKEPEEIDP
+59 LVHKEPEEIDP

-106 HLNQVT
+106 HSNQVT
-112 EIIHAGDADSE
+112 EIIHAGDGDSE

-129 ELLEYCSNKKPVK
+129 EVLEYCSNKKPVK
-142 RLMVNDNS
+142 RLIVNDNT
-150 LGGVQKAFS
+150 LGGVKKAFS
-159 KIDDNSKY
+159 KIDDNSNY
-167 ISLGK
+167 IPLGK

-178 IADMVVGFSLS
+178 IADMIVGFSLS

-205 QTPTMALV
+205 QTPTMTLV

-231 HLKIN
+231 HLKTN

-243 LKYYTK
+243 LKYYIK

-263 KIENRS
+263 KIENRT

-297 ILFKYSAKKT
+297 TLFKYSAKKT

-312 NLRDKYKAIT
+312 SLRDKHKAIT

-341 LIPVVAQKLNFTA
+341 LIPVVAQKLNFTV

-416 ARTEIEEVI
+416 AKTEIEEII
-425 FKKSSTKILEL
+425 FKKNSIKILEP

-452 DEEIES
+452 EEEIES
-458 KKENDLSKI
+458 KKEDDLCKI
-467 PAGEYQVEVDQSNFF
+467 LVGEYQIEVSQSNFF

-488 IAKRPYTEA
+488 VAKKPYTEA

-555 EEKIVSTELAQEY
+555 EEKIVSTELAKEY

-573 ESLKTPDS
+573 ESLKTPDA

-589 EKIARGE
+589 EKIARSE
-596 AKVEDLTLSV
+596 AKLEDLTLSV
-606 LEDVKMI
+606 LEDVKSI
-613 INSEHK
+613 INFEHK
-619 TISSQFSKEKQEKE
+619 TISSEFSRQKQEKE
-633 IIGICPKCGKIIYEG
+633 VIGKCPKCGEIIYEG
-648 EKNFYCSGYKSGC
+648 EKNFYCSGYKTGC
-661 DFKLWKKIK
+661 DFKLWKKVK

-705 YKANFKLEVIDK
+705 YKANFKLEVSDK

>member
-1 MTHVSHTFNRWEGK
+1 

-70 SLKKWTLESLPIYF
+70 SLKKWILESLPIYF

-106 HLNQVT
+106 HSNQVT

-142 RLMVNDNS
+142 RLMVNDNT

-178 IADMVVGFSLS
+178 IADMIVGFSLS

-231 HLKIN
+231 YLKTN
-236 INNIDID
+236 INDTDID
-243 LKYYTK
+243 LRYSSK
-249 EKTTDKSIHEEFIN
+249 ERTIDKSIYEEFIN
-263 KIENRS
+263 NVGDKT
-269 SNLVVT
+269 SNLLIT
-275 KKESYRAT
+275 KKENYRAT

-336 KEAPE
+336 KEAPK
-341 LIPVVAQKLNFTA
+341 LIPLVAEKLNFTA

-362 KCFNDKYVTAH
+362 RCFNDKYVTAH
-373 HGIIPTGSGNF
+373 HGIIPTGAGDF
-384 DEFSQEEKNI
+384 EQFSQEEKNI
-394 YKLIAERYFIQFL
+394 YKLIAERYLIQFL
-407 EKVKVEKTE
+407 EKVKIEKTE
-416 ARTEIEEVI
+416 AKVEINEAI
-425 FKKSSTKILEL
+425 FKKSSIKILEP

-441 FKVLDDEDIEN
+441 FKVLEDDNEN
-452 DEEIES
+452 DEEIE
-458 KKENDLSKI
+458 ENNLSKI
-467 PAGEYQVEVDQSNFF
+467 PGGEYQIKINNSNFF

-488 IAKRPYTEA
+488 TAKKPYTEA

-596 AKVEDLTLSV
+596 AKLEDLTLSV
-606 LEDVKMI
+606 LEDVKTI

-619 TISSQFSKEKQEKE
+619 TISSEFSTVKQEKE
-633 IIGICPKCGKIIYEG
+633 VIGVCPKCGKLIYEG
-648 EKNFYCSGYKSGC
+648 EKNFYCNGYKSGC

-670 VFNQKEVTIT
+670 IFNQKEVTIT

-687 LNKGK
+687 LNKGT

-705 YKANFKLEVIDK
+705 YKANFKLEINDK

>member
-1 MTHVSHTFNRWEGK
+1 

-33 IPGDKKYNGNSI
+33 IPGEKKYNGSSI
-45 TVGDYITCWIYGHI
+45 IIGDYIACWIYGHI

-70 SLKKWTLESLPIYF
+70 SLKKWKLDTLPIYF
-84 PKWDK
+84 SKWDK
-89 KPLPN
+89 KILPYR
-94 KIELFNSVKELM
+94 KDLFNTVKDLIHSNEI
-106 HLNQVT
+106 T

-142 RLMVNDNS
+142 RLMVNDNT

-159 KIDDNSKY
+159 KIEDNSKY
-167 ISLGK
+167 TALGK

-178 IADMVVGFSLS
+178 IADMIVGFSLS
-189 RYYSIINNA
+189 RFYSIINNA

-231 HLKIN
+231 YLKTN
-236 INNIDID
+236 INDIDID
-243 LKYYTK
+243 LRYSSK
-249 EKTTDKSIHEEFIN
+249 ERIMDKFIYEEFIN
-263 KIENRS
+263 NVGDKT
-269 SNLVVT
+269 SNLLIT
-275 KKESYRAT
+275 KKENYRAT

-297 ILFKYSAKKT
+297 TLFKYSAKKT

-322 YNRSDCRYLSEEHF
+322 YNRSDCRYLSDEHF
-336 KEAPE
+336 KEAPK
-341 LIPVVAQKLNFTA
+341 LIPLVAEKLNFTA
-354 TFNFNEKS
+354 TFDFNEKS
-362 KCFNDKYVTAH
+362 RCFNDKYVTAH
-373 HGIIPTGSGNF
+373 HGIIPTGAGDF
-384 DEFSQEEKNI
+384 EQFSQEEKNI
-394 YKLIAERYFIQFL
+394 YKLIAERYLIQFL
-407 EKVKVEKTE
+407 EKVKIEKTE
-416 ARTEIEEVI
+416 AKVEINEAI
-425 FKKSSTKILEL
+425 FKKSSIKILEP

-441 FKVLDDEDIEN
+441 FKVLEDDNEN
-452 DEEIES
+452 DEEVGE
-458 KKENDLSKI
+458 KKENNLSKI
-467 PAGEYQVEVDQSNFF
+467 PGGEYQIKINDSNFF

-488 IAKRPYTEA
+488 TAKKPYTEA

-555 EEKIVSTELAQEY
+555 EEKIISTELAKEY

-596 AKVEDLTLSV
+596 AKLEDLTLSV
-606 LEDVKMI
+606 LEDVKTI

-619 TISSQFSKEKQEKE
+619 TISSEFSTLKQEKE
-633 IIGICPKCGKIIYEG
+633 IIGVCPKCGEPIYEG
-648 EKNFYCSGYKSGC
+648 EKNFYCNGYKSGC

-687 LNKGK
+687 LNKGT

-705 YKANFKLEVIDK
+705 YKANFKLEINDK

>member
-1 MTHVSHTFNRWEGK
+1 

-59 LTHKEPEEIDP
+59 LTHKEPEEVDP

-106 HLNQVT
+106 HSNQVK

-129 ELLEYCSNKKPVK
+129 EVLEYCSNKKPVK
-142 RLMVNDNS
+142 RLMVNDNT

-159 KIDDNSKY
+159 KIEDNSKY

-178 IADMVVGFSLS
+178 IADMIVGFSLS

-231 HLKIN
+231 HLKTN

-263 KIENRS
+263 KIKNRA

-297 ILFKYSAKKT
+297 TLFKYSAKKT

-312 NLRDKYKAIT
+312 SLRDKHKAIT

-336 KEAPE
+336 KEASK
-341 LIPVVAQKLNFTA
+341 LIPIVAQKLKFIA
-354 TFNFNEKS
+354 TFNFTEKS
-362 KCFNDKYVTAH
+362 RCFNDKYVTAH
-373 HGIIPTGSGNF
+373 HGIIPTGDGNF
-384 DEFSQEEKNI
+384 EDFSQEEKNI

-425 FKKSSTKILEL
+425 FKKGSTKILEP

-452 DEEIES
+452 EEEIES
-458 KKENDLSKI
+458 KKEDDLCKI
-467 PAGEYQVEVDQSNFF
+467 LVGEYQIEVSQSNFF

-488 IAKRPYTEA
+488 VAKKPYTEA
-497 TLIKDLNNIAKYVKD
+497 TLIKDLNNIVKYVKD

-555 EEKIVSTELAQEY
+555 EEKIVSTELAKEY

-573 ESLKTPDS
+573 ESLKTPDV

-606 LEDVKMI
+606 LEDVKSI

-619 TISSQFSKEKQEKE
+619 TISSEFSRQKQEKE
-633 IIGICPKCGKIIYEG
+633 VIGKCPKCGNPIYEG
-648 EKNFYCSGYKSGC
+648 EKNFYCSGYKAGC

-680 KQDAKTL
+680 NQDAKTL
-687 LNKGK
+687 LNKGT

-705 YKANFKLEVIDK
+705 YKANFKLEINDK

-722 LDSFVN
+722 LDSFLK

>member
-1 MTHVSHTFNRWEGK
+1 

-33 IPGDKKYNGNSI
+33 IPGEKKYNGSSI
-45 TVGDYITCWIYGHI
+45 IIGDYIACWIYGHI

-70 SLKKWTLESLPIYF
+70 SLKKWKLDTLPIYF
-84 PKWDK
+84 SKWDK
-89 KPLPN
+89 KILPYR
-94 KIELFNSVKELM
+94 KDLFNTVKNLIHSNEI
-106 HLNQVT
+106 T

-142 RLMVNDNS
+142 RLMVNDNT

-159 KIDDNSKY
+159 KIEDNSKY
-167 ISLGK
+167 TALGK

-178 IADMVVGFSLS
+178 IADMIVGFSLS
-189 RYYSIINNA
+189 RFYSIINNA
-198 KLSVGRV
+198 KLSIGRV

-231 HLKIN
+231 YLKTN
-236 INNIDID
+236 INDIDID
-243 LKYYTK
+243 LRYSSK
-249 EKTTDKSIHEEFIN
+249 ERIMDKSIYEEFIN
-263 KIENRS
+263 NVGDKT
-269 SNLVVT
+269 SNLLIT
-275 KKESYRAT
+275 KKENYRAT

-297 ILFKYSAKKT
+297 TLFKYSAKKT

-336 KEAPE
+336 KEAPK
-341 LIPVVAQKLNFTA
+341 LIPLVAEKLNFTA
-354 TFNFNEKS
+354 NFNFNEKS
-362 KCFNDKYVTAH
+362 RCFNDKYVTAH
-373 HGIIPTGSGNF
+373 HGIIPTGAGDF
-384 DEFSQEEKNI
+384 EQFSQEEKNI
-394 YKLIAERYFIQFL
+394 YKLIAERYLIQFL
-407 EKVKVEKTE
+407 EKVKIEKTE
-416 ARTEIEEVI
+416 AKVEINEAI
-425 FKKSSTKILEL
+425 FKKSSIKILEP

-441 FKVLDDEDIEN
+441 FKVLEDDNEN
-452 DEEIES
+452 DEEVEE
-458 KKENDLSKI
+458 KKENNLSKI
-467 PAGEYQVEVDQSNFF
+467 PGGEYQIKINDSNFF

-488 IAKRPYTEA
+488 TAKKPYTEA

-555 EEKIVSTELAQEY
+555 EEKIISTELAKEY

-596 AKVEDLTLSV
+596 AKLEDLTLSV
-606 LEDVKMI
+606 LEDVKTI

-619 TISSQFSKEKQEKE
+619 TISSEFSTVKQEKE
-633 IIGICPKCGKIIYEG
+633 VIGVCPKCGEPIYEG
-648 EKNFYCSGYKSGC
+648 EKNFYCNGYKSGC

-687 LNKGK
+687 LNKGT

-705 YKANFKLEVIDK
+705 YKANFKLEINDK

>member
-1 MTHVSHTFNRWEGK
+1 

-33 IPGDKKYNGNSI
+33 IPGEKKYNGSSI
-45 TVGDYITCWIYGHI
+45 IIGDYIACWIYGHI

-70 SLKKWTLESLPIYF
+70 SLKKWKLDTLPIYF
-84 PKWDK
+84 SKWDK
-89 KPLPN
+89 KILPYR
-94 KIELFNSVKELM
+94 KDLFNTVKDLIHSNEI
-106 HLNQVT
+106 T

-142 RLMVNDNS
+142 RLMVNDNT

-159 KIDDNSKY
+159 KIEDNSKY
-167 ISLGK
+167 TALGK

-178 IADMVVGFSLS
+178 IADMIVGFSLS
-189 RYYSIINNA
+189 RFYSIINNA

-231 HLKIN
+231 YLKTN
-236 INNIDID
+236 INDIDID
-243 LKYYTK
+243 LRYSSK
-249 EKTTDKSIHEEFIN
+249 ERIMDKFIYEEFIN
-263 KIENRS
+263 NVGDKT
-269 SNLVVT
+269 SNLLIT
-275 KKESYRAT
+275 KKENYRAT

-297 ILFKYSAKKT
+297 TLFKYSAKKT

-322 YNRSDCRYLSEEHF
+322 YNRSDCRYLSDEHF
-336 KEAPE
+336 KEAPK
-341 LIPVVAQKLNFTA
+341 LIPLVAEKLNFTA
-354 TFNFNEKS
+354 TFDFNEKS

-373 HGIIPTGSGNF
+373 HGIIPTGAGDF
-384 DEFSQEEKNI
+384 EQFSQEEKNI
-394 YKLIAERYFIQFL
+394 YKLIAERYLIQFL
-407 EKVKVEKTE
+407 EKVKIEKTE
-416 ARTEIEEVI
+416 AKVEINEAI
-425 FKKSSTKILEL
+425 FKKSSIKILEP

-441 FKVLDDEDIEN
+441 FKVLEDDNEN
-452 DEEIES
+452 DEEVEE
-458 KKENDLSKI
+458 KKENNLSKI
-467 PAGEYQVEVDQSNFF
+467 PGGEYQIKINDSNFF

-488 IAKRPYTEA
+488 TAKKPYTEA

-555 EEKIVSTELAQEY
+555 EEKIISTELAKEY

-596 AKVEDLTLSV
+596 AKLEDLTLSV
-606 LEDVKMI
+606 LEDVKTI

-619 TISSQFSKEKQEKE
+619 TISSEFSTLKQEKE
-633 IIGICPKCGKIIYEG
+633 IIGVCPKCGEPIYEG
-648 EKNFYCSGYKSGC
+648 EKNFYCNGYKSGC

-687 LNKGK
+687 LNKGT

-705 YKANFKLEVIDK
+705 YKANFKLEINDK

>member
-1 MTHVSHTFNRWEGK
+1 

-33 IPGDKKYNGNSI
+33 IPGEKKYNGSSI
-45 TVGDYITCWIYGHI
+45 IIGDYIACWIYGHI

-70 SLKKWTLESLPIYF
+70 SLKKWKLDTLPIYF
-84 PKWDK
+84 SKWDK
-89 KPLPN
+89 KILPYR
-94 KIELFNSVKELM
+94 KDLFNTVKDLIHSNEI
-106 HLNQVT
+106 T

-142 RLMVNDNS
+142 RLMVNDNT

-159 KIDDNSKY
+159 KIEDNSKY
-167 ISLGK
+167 TALGK

-178 IADMVVGFSLS
+178 IADMIVGFSLS
-189 RYYSIINNA
+189 RFYSIINNA

-231 HLKIN
+231 YLKTN
-236 INNIDID
+236 INDIDID
-243 LKYYTK
+243 LRYSSK
-249 EKTTDKSIHEEFIN
+249 ERIMDKFIYEEFIN
-263 KIENRS
+263 NVGDKT
-269 SNLVVT
+269 SNLLIT
-275 KKESYRAT
+275 KKENYRAT

-297 ILFKYSAKKT
+297 TLFKYSAKKT

-322 YNRSDCRYLSEEHF
+322 YNRSDCRYLSDEHF
-336 KEAPE
+336 KEAPK
-341 LIPVVAQKLNFTA
+341 LIPLVAEKLNFTA
-354 TFNFNEKS
+354 TFDFNEKS
-362 KCFNDKYVTAH
+362 RCFNDKYVTAH
-373 HGIIPTGSGNF
+373 HGIIPTGAGDF
-384 DEFSQEEKNI
+384 EQFSQEEKNI
-394 YKLIAERYFIQFL
+394 YKLIAERYLIQFL
-407 EKVKVEKTE
+407 EKVKIEKTE
-416 ARTEIEEVI
+416 AKVEINEAI
-425 FKKSSTKILEL
+425 FKKSSIKILEP

-441 FKVLDDEDIEN
+441 FKVLEDDNEN
-452 DEEIES
+452 DEEVEE
-458 KKENDLSKI
+458 KKENNLSKI
-467 PAGEYQVEVDQSNFF
+467 PGGEYQIKINDSNFF

-488 IAKRPYTEA
+488 TAKKPYTEA

-555 EEKIVSTELAQEY
+555 EEKIISTELAKEY

-596 AKVEDLTLSV
+596 AKLEDLTLSV
-606 LEDVKMI
+606 LEDVKTI

-619 TISSQFSKEKQEKE
+619 TISSEFSTLKQEKE
-633 IIGICPKCGKIIYEG
+633 IIGVCPKCGEPIYEG
-648 EKNFYCSGYKSGC
+648 EKNFYCNGYKSGC

-687 LNKGK
+687 LNKGT
-692 ILITGLTNKAGKK
+692 ILIIGLTNKAGKK
-705 YKANFKLEVIDK
+705 YKANFKLEINDK

>member
-1 MTHVSHTFNRWEGK
+1 

-33 IPGDKKYNGNSI
+33 IPGEKKYNGSSI
-45 TVGDYITCWIYGHI
+45 IIGDYIACWIYGHI

-70 SLKKWTLESLPIYF
+70 SLKKWKLDTLPIYF
-84 PKWDK
+84 SKWDK
-89 KPLPN
+89 KILPYR
-94 KIELFNSVKELM
+94 KDLFNTVKDLIHSNEI
-106 HLNQVT
+106 T

-142 RLMVNDNS
+142 RLMVNDNT

-159 KIDDNSKY
+159 KIEDNSKY
-167 ISLGK
+167 TALGK

-178 IADMVVGFSLS
+178 IADMIVGFSLS
-189 RYYSIINNA
+189 RFYSIINNA
-198 KLSVGRV
+198 KLSIGRV

-231 HLKIN
+231 YLKTN
-236 INNIDID
+236 INDIDID
-243 LKYYTK
+243 LRYSSK
-249 EKTTDKSIHEEFIN
+249 ERIMDKSIYEEFIN
-263 KIENRS
+263 NVGDKT
-269 SNLVVT
+269 SNLLIT
-275 KKESYRAT
+275 KKENYRAT

-297 ILFKYSAKKT
+297 TLFKYSAKKT

-336 KEAPE
+336 KEAPK
-341 LIPVVAQKLNFTA
+341 LIPLVAKKLNFTA
-354 TFNFNEKS
+354 TFDFNEKS
-362 KCFNDKYVTAH
+362 RCFNDKYVTAH
-373 HGIIPTGSGNF
+373 HGIIPTGAGDF
-384 DEFSQEEKNI
+384 EQFSQEEKNI
-394 YKLIAERYFIQFL
+394 YKLIAERYLIQFL
-407 EKVKVEKTE
+407 EKVKIEKTE
-416 ARTEIEEVI
+416 AKVEINEAI
-425 FKKSSTKILEL
+425 FKKSSIKILEP

-441 FKVLDDEDIEN
+441 FKVLEDDNEN
-452 DEEIES
+452 DEEIEE
-458 KKENDLSKI
+458 KKENNLSKI
-467 PAGEYQVEVDQSNFF
+467 PGGEYQIKINNSNFF

-488 IAKRPYTEA
+488 TAKKPYTEA

-512 PEIRELLKSKDK
+512 SEIRELLKSKDK

-555 EEKIVSTELAQEY
+555 EEKILSTELAQEY

-596 AKVEDLTLSV
+596 AKLEDLTLSV
-606 LEDVKMI
+606 LEDVKTI

-619 TISSQFSKEKQEKE
+619 TISSEFSTVKQEKE
-633 IIGICPKCGKIIYEG
+633 VIGVCPKCGEPIYEG
-648 EKNFYCSGYKSGC
+648 EKNFYCNGYKSGC

-670 VFNQKEVTIT
+670 IFNQKEVTIT

-687 LNKGK
+687 LNKGT

-705 YKANFKLEVIDK
+705 YKANFKLEINDK

>member
-1 MTHVSHTFNRWEGK
+1 MCHILLIDEREK

-45 TVGDYITCWIYGHI
+45 IVGDYITCWIYGHV
-59 LTHKEPEEIDP
+59 LAYKEPEEIDP

-84 PKWDK
+84 SKWDK
-89 KPLPN
+89 KPLPQ
-94 KIELFNSVKELM
+94 KIELFNTVKELI
-106 HLNQVT
+106 HSNQVT
-112 EIIHAGDADSE
+112 EIIHAGDGDSE

-129 ELLEYCSNKKPVK
+129 EVLEYCSNKKPVK
-142 RLMVNDNS
+142 RLIINDNT
-150 LGGVQKAFS
+150 LGGVKKAFS

-167 ISLGK
+167 IPIGK

-178 IADMVVGFSLS
+178 IADMIVGFSLS
-189 RYYSIINNA
+189 RFYSILNNA
-198 KLSVGRV
+198 KLSIGRV

-231 HLKIN
+231 QLKTN
-236 INNIDID
+236 VNNLDID
-243 LKYYTK
+243 LKYYAK
-249 EKTTDKSIHEEFIN
+249 ERVTDKSIYEELIN
-263 KIENRS
+263 KIGDKVS
-269 SNLVVT
+269 KLTVT
-275 KKESYRAT
+275 KKENYKAT

-297 ILFKYSAKKT
+297 TLFKYSAKKT

-312 NLRDKYKAIT
+312 SLRDKYKAIT

-336 KEAPE
+336 KEAPN
-341 LIPVVAQKLNFTA
+341 LIPIVAQKLNFVA
-354 TFNFNEKS
+354 NFNFTEKS
-362 KCFNDKYVTAH
+362 NCFNDKYVTAH
-373 HGIIPTGSGNF
+373 HGIIPTESGNF
-384 DEFSQEEKNI
+384 EEFSEDEKNI

-407 EKVKVEKTE
+407 EKIKVEKTE
-416 ARTEIEEVI
+416 AKTEIEENI
-425 FKKSSTKILEL
+425 FKKSSTKILEP

-441 FKVLDDEDIEN
+441 FKVLDNEDEKE
-452 DEEIES
+452 EEIEE
-458 KKENDLSKI
+458 KIENSLSEI
-467 PAGEYQVEVDQSNFF
+467 PAGEYQIEVSQTNFF

-488 IAKRPYTEA
+488 VAKKPYTEA
-497 TLIKDLNNIAKYVKD
+497 TLIRDLNNIAKYVID

-555 EEKIVSTELAQEY
+555 EEKIVSTELAKEY

-573 ESLKTPDS
+573 DSLKTPDS

-596 AKVEDLTLSV
+596 ARIEDLTLSV
-606 LEDVKMI
+606 LEDVKAI

-633 IIGICPKCGKIIYEG
+633 VIGICPKCGEIIYEG
-648 EKNFYCSGYKSGC
+648 EKNFYCSGYKTGC

-670 VFNQKEVTIT
+670 VFNQKEVPIT
-680 KQDAKTL
+680 KQEAKTL
-687 LNKGK
+687 LNKGT
-692 ILITGLTNKAGKK
+692 ILITGLTNKTGKK
-705 YKANFKLEVIDK
+705 YKANFKLEVSDK

>member
-1 MTHVSHTFNRWEGK
+1 

-33 IPGDKKYNGNSI
+33 LPGEKKYKGNSI
-45 TVGDYITCWIYGHI
+45 TVEDYIVCWVYGHI
-59 LTHKEPEEIDP
+59 LVHKEPEEIEP

-89 KPLPN
+89 KPLLN
-94 KIELFNSVKELM
+94 KIELFNSVKELI
-106 HLNQVT
+106 HSNQVT
-112 EIIHAGDADSE
+112 EIVHAGDADSE
-123 GQYLVD
+123 GQYLID
-129 ELLEYCSNKKPVK
+129 EVLEYCSNKKPVK
-142 RLMVNDNS
+142 RLMINDNT

-159 KIDDNSKY
+159 KIEDNSKY
-167 ISLGK
+167 VPLGK

-178 IADMVVGFSLS
+178 IADMIVGFSLS
-189 RYYSIINNA
+189 RFYSIVNNA

-231 HLKIN
+231 QLKTN
-236 INNIDID
+236 VNNLDID
-243 LKYYTK
+243 LKYYAK
-249 EKTTDKSIHEEFIN
+249 ERVTDKSIYEELIN
-263 KIENRS
+263 KIGDKVS
-269 SNLVVT
+269 KLIVT
-275 KKESYRAT
+275 KKENYRET

-297 ILFKYSAKKT
+297 TLFKYSAKKT

-312 NLRDKYKAIT
+312 SLRDKYKAIT

-336 KEAPE
+336 KEAPNI
-341 LIPVVAQKLNFTA
+341 IPIVAQKLNFVA
-354 TFNFNEKS
+354 NFNFTEKS
-362 KCFNDKYVTAH
+362 NCFNDKYVTAH
-373 HGIIPTGSGNF
+373 HGIIPTESGNF
-384 DEFSQEEKNI
+384 EEFSEDEKNI

-407 EKVKVEKTE
+407 EKIKVEKTE
-416 ARTEIEEVI
+416 AKTEIGGNI
-425 FKKSSTKILEL
+425 FKKSSTKILEP

-441 FKVLDDEDIEN
+441 FKVLDNEDEKE
-452 DEEIES
+452 EEIEG
-458 KKENDLSKI
+458 KIENNLSKI
-467 PAGEYQVEVDQSNFF
+467 PAGEYQIKVDQTNFF

-488 IAKRPYTEA
+488 VAKKPYTEA
-497 TLIKDLNNIAKYVKD
+497 TLIRDLNNIAKYVID
-512 PEIRELLKSKDK
+512 PKIRELLKSKDK

-550 FLTRK
+550 FLARK
-555 EEKIVSTELAQEY
+555 EEKIVSTELAKEY

-573 ESLKTPDS
+573 DSLKTPDS

-596 AKVEDLTLSV
+596 ARIEDLTLSV
-606 LEDVKMI
+606 LEDVKAI

-619 TISSQFSKEKQEKE
+619 TISSDFSRQKHEKE
-633 IIGICPKCGKIIYEG
+633 IIGICPKCGNPIHEG
-648 EKNFYCSGYKSGC
+648 EKNFYCSGYKAGC

-670 VFNQKEVTIT
+670 VFNQKEVPIT
-680 KQDAKTL
+680 KQEAKTL
-687 LNKGK
+687 LNKGT
-692 ILITGLTNKAGKK
+692 ILITGLTNKTGKK
-705 YKANFKLEVIDK
+705 YKANFKLEINDK

-722 LDSFVN
+722 LESFVN

>member
-1 MTHVSHTFNRWEGK
+1 

-33 IPGDKKYNGNSI
+33 IPGEKKYNGSSI
-45 TVGDYITCWIYGHI
+45 IIGDYIACWIYGHI

-70 SLKKWTLESLPIYF
+70 SLKKWKLDTLPIYF
-84 PKWDK
+84 SKWDK
-89 KPLPN
+89 KILPYR
-94 KIELFNSVKELM
+94 KDLFNTVKDLIHSNEI
-106 HLNQVT
+106 T

-142 RLMVNDNS
+142 RLMVNDNT

-159 KIDDNSKY
+159 KIEDNSKY
-167 ISLGK
+167 TALGK

-178 IADMVVGFSLS
+178 IADMIVGFSLS
-189 RYYSIINNA
+189 RFYSIINNA
-198 KLSVGRV
+198 KLSIGRV

-231 HLKIN
+231 YLKTN
-236 INNIDID
+236 INDIDID
-243 LKYYTK
+243 LRYSSK
-249 EKTTDKSIHEEFIN
+249 ERIMDKSIYEEFIN
-263 KIENRS
+263 NVGDKT
-269 SNLVVT
+269 SNLLIT
-275 KKESYRAT
+275 KKENYRAT

-297 ILFKYSAKKT
+297 TLFKYSAKKT

-336 KEAPE
+336 KEAPK
-341 LIPVVAQKLNFTA
+341 LIPLVAEKLNFTA

-362 KCFNDKYVTAH
+362 RCFNDKYVTAH
-373 HGIIPTGSGNF
+373 HGIIPTGAGDF
-384 DEFSQEEKNI
+384 EQFSQEEKNI
-394 YKLIAERYFIQFL
+394 YKLIAERYLIQFL
-407 EKVKVEKTE
+407 EKVKIEKTE
-416 ARTEIEEVI
+416 AKVEINEAI
-425 FKKSSTKILEL
+425 FKKSSIKILEP

-441 FKVLDDEDIEN
+441 FKVLEDDNEN
-452 DEEIES
+452 DEEIEE
-458 KKENDLSKI
+458 KKENNLSKI
-467 PAGEYQVEVDQSNFF
+467 PGGEYQIKINNSNFF

-488 IAKRPYTEA
+488 TAKKPYTEA

-596 AKVEDLTLSV
+596 AKLEDLTLSV
-606 LEDVKMI
+606 LEDVKTI

-619 TISSQFSKEKQEKE
+619 TISSEFSTVKQEKE
-633 IIGICPKCGKIIYEG
+633 VIGVCPKCGKLIYEG
-648 EKNFYCSGYKSGC
+648 EKNFYCNGYKSGC

-670 VFNQKEVTIT
+670 IFNQKEVTIT

-687 LNKGK
+687 LNKGT

-705 YKANFKLEVIDK
+705 YKANFKLEINDK

>member
-1 MTHVSHTFNRWEGK
+1 

-70 SLKKWTLESLPIYF
+70 SLKKWNLESLPIYF

-106 HLNQVT
+106 HSNQVT

-142 RLMVNDNS
+142 RLMVNDNT

-159 KIDDNSKY
+159 KIEDNSKY
-167 ISLGK
+167 TALGK

-178 IADMVVGFSLS
+178 IADMIVGFSLS
-189 RYYSIINNA
+189 RFYSIINNA
-198 KLSVGRV
+198 KLSIGRV

-231 HLKIN
+231 YLKTN
-236 INNIDID
+236 INDIDID
-243 LKYYTK
+243 LRYSSK
-249 EKTTDKSIHEEFIN
+249 ERIMDKSIYEEFIN
-263 KIENRS
+263 NVGTKT
-269 SNLVVT
+269 SNLLIT
-275 KKESYRAT
+275 KKENYRAT

-297 ILFKYSAKKT
+297 TLFKYSAKKT

-336 KEAPE
+336 KEAPK
-341 LIPVVAQKLNFTA
+341 LIPLVAEKLNFTA

-362 KCFNDKYVTAH
+362 RCFNDKYVTAH
-373 HGIIPTGSGNF
+373 HGIIPTGAGDF
-384 DEFSQEEKNI
+384 EQFSQEEKNI
-394 YKLIAERYFIQFL
+394 YKLIAERYLIQFL
-407 EKVKVEKTE
+407 EKVKIEKTE
-416 ARTEIEEVI
+416 AKVEINEAI
-425 FKKSSTKILEL
+425 FKKSSIKILEP

-441 FKVLDDEDIEN
+441 FKVLEDDNEN
-452 DEEIES
+452 DEEIE
-458 KKENDLSKI
+458 ENNLSKI
-467 PAGEYQVEVDQSNFF
+467 PGGEYQIKINNSNFF

-488 IAKRPYTEA
+488 TAKKPYTEA

-596 AKVEDLTLSV
+596 AKLEDLTLSV
-606 LEDVKMI
+606 LEDVKTI

-619 TISSQFSKEKQEKE
+619 TISSEFSTVKQEKE
-633 IIGICPKCGKIIYEG
+633 VIGVCPKCGKLIYEG
-648 EKNFYCSGYKSGC
+648 EKNFYCNGYKSGC

-670 VFNQKEVTIT
+670 IFNQKEVTIT

-687 LNKGK
+687 LNKGT

-705 YKANFKLEVIDK
+705 YKANFKLEINDK

>member
-1 MTHVSHTFNRWEGK
+1 

-33 IPGDKKYNGNSI
+33 IPGEKKYNGSSI
-45 TVGDYITCWIYGHI
+45 VIGDYIACWIYGHI

-70 SLKKWTLESLPIYF
+70 SLKKWKLDTLPIYF
-84 PKWDK
+84 SKWDK
-89 KPLPN
+89 KILPYR
-94 KIELFNSVKELM
+94 KDLFNTVKDLIHSNEI
-106 HLNQVT
+106 T

-142 RLMVNDNS
+142 RLMVNDNT

-159 KIDDNSKY
+159 KIEDNSKY
-167 ISLGK
+167 TALGK

-178 IADMVVGFSLS
+178 IADMIVGFSLS
-189 RYYSIINNA
+189 RFYSIINNA
-198 KLSVGRV
+198 KLSIGRV

-231 HLKIN
+231 YLKTN

-243 LKYYTK
+243 LRYSSK
-249 EKTTDKSIHEEFIN
+249 ERIMDKFIYEESINNVADKT
-263 KIENRS
+263 
-269 SNLVVT
+269 SNLLIT
-275 KKESYRAT
+275 KKENYRTT

-297 ILFKYSAKKT
+297 TLFKYSAKKT

-322 YNRSDCRYLSEEHF
+322 YNRSDCRYLSDEHF
-336 KEAPE
+336 KEAPK
-341 LIPVVAQKLNFTA
+341 LIPLVAEKLNFTA
-354 TFNFNEKS
+354 TFDFNEKS
-362 KCFNDKYVTAH
+362 RCFNDKYVTAH
-373 HGIIPTGSGNF
+373 HGIIPTGAGDF
-384 DEFSQEEKNI
+384 EQFSQEEKNI
-394 YKLIAERYFIQFL
+394 YKLIAERYLIQFL
-407 EKVKVEKTE
+407 EKVKIEKTE
-416 ARTEIEEVI
+416 AKVEINEAI
-425 FKKSSTKILEL
+425 FKKSSIKILEP

-441 FKVLDDEDIEN
+441 FKVLEDDNEN
-452 DEEIES
+452 DEEVEE
-458 KKENDLSKI
+458 KKENNLSKI
-467 PAGEYQVEVDQSNFF
+467 PGGEYQIKINDSNFF

-488 IAKRPYTEA
+488 TAKKPYTEA

-555 EEKIVSTELAQEY
+555 EEKIISTELAKEY

-596 AKVEDLTLSV
+596 AKLEDLTLSV
-606 LEDVKMI
+606 LEDVKTI

-619 TISSQFSKEKQEKE
+619 TISSEFSTLKQEKE
-633 IIGICPKCGKIIYEG
+633 IIGVCPKCGEPIYEG
-648 EKNFYCSGYKSGC
+648 EKNFYCNGYKSGC

-687 LNKGK
+687 LNKGT

-705 YKANFKLEVIDK
+705 YKANFKLEINDK

>member
-1 MTHVSHTFNRWEGK
+1 

-33 IPGDKKYNGNSI
+33 IPGDKKSNGNSI
-45 TVGDYITCWIYGHI
+45 AVGDYITCWIYGHV
-59 LTHKEPEEIDP
+59 LAYKEPEEIDP

-84 PKWDK
+84 SKWDK
-89 KPLPN
+89 KPLPQ
-94 KIELFNSVKELM
+94 KMELFNTVKELM
-106 HLNQVT
+106 HSNQVT
-112 EIIHAGDADSE
+112 EIIHAGDGDSE

-129 ELLEYCSNKKPVK
+129 EVLEYCSNNKPVK
-142 RLMVNDNS
+142 RLIINDNT
-150 LGGVQKAFS
+150 LGGVKKAFS

-167 ISLGK
+167 IPIGK

-178 IADMVVGFSLS
+178 IADMIVGFSLS
-189 RYYSIINNA
+189 RFYSILNNA
-198 KLSVGRV
+198 KLSIGRV

-231 HLKIN
+231 QLKTN
-236 INNIDID
+236 VNNLDID
-243 LKYYTK
+243 LKYYAK
-249 EKTTDKSIHEEFIN
+249 ERVTDKSIYEELIN
-263 KIENRS
+263 KIGDKVS
-269 SNLVVT
+269 KLTVT
-275 KKESYRAT
+275 KKENYKAT
-283 PLPYNLSDLESDAA
+283 PFPYNLSDLESDAA
-297 ILFKYSAKKT
+297 TLFKYSAKKT

-312 NLRDKYKAIT
+312 SLRDKHKAIT
-322 YNRSDCRYLSEEHF
+322 YNRSNSSYLTEEHF
-336 KEAPE
+336 KEAPKI
-341 LIPVVAQKLNFTA
+341 IPVVAQKLNFIA
-354 TFNFNEKS
+354 TFNFSQKT
-362 KCFNDKYVTAH
+362 KCFNDKYSVPH
-373 HGIIPTGSGNF
+373 HGIIPTGAGNF
-384 DEFSQEEKNI
+384 EDFSKEEKNI

-416 ARTEIEEVI
+416 AKVEIEENI
-425 FKKSSTKILEL
+425 FKKSSTKILEP

-441 FKVLDDEDIEN
+441 FKVLDDGDNEN
-452 DEEIES
+452 EEEIEG
-458 KKENDLSKI
+458 KIENSLSEI
-467 PAGEYQVEVDQSNFF
+467 PAGEYQIGVSQTNFF

-488 IAKRPYTEA
+488 VPKKPYTEA

-512 PEIRELLKSKDK
+512 PEIRELLKNKDK
-524 DKKDVNGSIGTTA
+524 DKKDVNGSIGTVA

-550 FLTRK
+550 FLARK
-555 EEKIVSTELAQEY
+555 EEKIVSTELAKEY

-606 LEDVKMI
+606 LEDVKGI

-619 TISSQFSKEKQEKE
+619 TISSEFSRQKQEKE
-633 IIGICPKCGKIIYEG
+633 VIGKCPKCGNPIYEG
-648 EKNFYCSGYKSGC
+648 EKNFYCSGYKAGC

-687 LNKGK
+687 LNKGT
-692 ILITGLTNKAGKK
+692 IAITGLTNKAGKK
-705 YKANFKLEVIDK
+705 YKANFKLEVSDK

-722 LDSFVN
+722 LDGFVN

>member
-1 MTHVSHTFNRWEGK
+1 

-84 PKWDK
+84 SKWDK

-512 PEIRELLKSKDK
+512 LEIRELLKSKDK

>member
-1 MTHVSHTFNRWEGK
+1 

-33 IPGDKKYNGNSI
+33 IPGDKKYNESSI
-45 TVGDYITCWIYGHI
+45 IIGDYIACWIYGHI

-70 SLKKWTLESLPIYF
+70 SLKKWKLDTLPIYF
-84 PKWDK
+84 SKWDK
-89 KPLPN
+89 KILPYR
-94 KIELFNSVKELM
+94 KDLFNTVKDLIHSNEI
-106 HLNQVT
+106 T

-142 RLMVNDNS
+142 RLMVNDNT

-159 KIDDNSKY
+159 KIEDNSKY
-167 ISLGK
+167 TALGK

-178 IADMVVGFSLS
+178 IADMIVGFSLS
-189 RYYSIINNA
+189 RFYSIINNA
-198 KLSVGRV
+198 KLSIGRV

-231 HLKIN
+231 YLKTN
-236 INNIDID
+236 INDIDID
-243 LKYYTK
+243 LRYSSK
-249 EKTTDKSIHEEFIN
+249 ERIIDKSIYEEFIN
-263 KIENRS
+263 NVGDKT
-269 SNLVVT
+269 SNLLIT
-275 KKESYRAT
+275 KKENYRAT

-297 ILFKYSAKKT
+297 TLFKYSAKKT

-336 KEAPE
+336 KEAPK
-341 LIPVVAQKLNFTA
+341 LIPLVAEKLNFTA
-354 TFNFNEKS
+354 TFDFNEKS
-362 KCFNDKYVTAH
+362 RCFNDKYVTAH
-373 HGIIPTGSGNF
+373 HGIIPTGAGDF
-384 DEFSQEEKNI
+384 EQFSQEEKNI
-394 YKLIAERYFIQFL
+394 YKLIAERYLIQFL
-407 EKVKVEKTE
+407 EKVKIEKTE
-416 ARTEIEEVI
+416 AKVEINEAI
-425 FKKSSTKILEL
+425 FKKSSIKILEP

-441 FKVLDDEDIEN
+441 FKVLEDDNEN
-452 DEEIES
+452 DEEVEE
-458 KKENDLSKI
+458 KKENNLSKI
-467 PAGEYQVEVDQSNFF
+467 PGGEYQIKINDSNFF

-488 IAKRPYTEA
+488 TAKKPYTEA

-555 EEKIVSTELAQEY
+555 EEKIISTELAKEY

-596 AKVEDLTLSV
+596 AKLEDLTLSV
-606 LEDVKMI
+606 LEDVKTI

-619 TISSQFSKEKQEKE
+619 TISSEFSTLKQEKE
-633 IIGICPKCGKIIYEG
+633 IIGVCPKCGEPIYEG
-648 EKNFYCSGYKSGC
+648 EKNFYCNGYKSGC

-687 LNKGK
+687 LNKGT

-705 YKANFKLEVIDK
+705 YKANFKLEINDK

>member
-1 MTHVSHTFNRWEGK
+1 

-33 IPGDKKYNGNSI
+33 IPGEKKYNGSSI
-45 TVGDYITCWIYGHI
+45 IIGDYVACWIYGHI

-70 SLKKWTLESLPIYF
+70 SLKKWKLDTLPIYF
-84 PKWDK
+84 SKWDK
-89 KPLPN
+89 KILPYR
-94 KIELFNSVKELM
+94 KDLFNTVKDLIHSNEI
-106 HLNQVT
+106 T

-142 RLMVNDNS
+142 RLMVNDNT

-159 KIDDNSKY
+159 KIEDNSKY
-167 ISLGK
+167 TALGK

-178 IADMVVGFSLS
+178 IADMIVGFSLS
-189 RYYSIINNA
+189 RFYSIINNA

-231 HLKIN
+231 YLKTN
-236 INNIDID
+236 MNDIDID
-243 LKYYTK
+243 LRYSSK
-249 EKTTDKSIHEEFIN
+249 ERIMDKFIYEEFIN
-263 KIENRS
+263 NVGDKT
-269 SNLVVT
+269 SNLLIT
-275 KKESYRAT
+275 KKENYRAT

-297 ILFKYSAKKT
+297 TLFKYSAKKT

-336 KEAPE
+336 KEAPK
-341 LIPVVAQKLNFTA
+341 LIPLVAEKLNFTA
-354 TFNFNEKS
+354 NFNFNEKS
-362 KCFNDKYVTAH
+362 RCFNDKYVTAH
-373 HGIIPTGSGNF
+373 HGIIPTGAGDF
-384 DEFSQEEKNI
+384 EQFSQEEKNI
-394 YKLIAERYFIQFL
+394 YKLIAERYLIQFL
-407 EKVKVEKTE
+407 EKVKIEKTE
-416 ARTEIEEVI
+416 AKVEINEAI
-425 FKKSSTKILEL
+425 FKKSSIKILEP

-441 FKVLDDEDIEN
+441 FKVLEDDNEN
-452 DEEIES
+452 DEEVEE
-458 KKENDLSKI
+458 KKENNLSKI
-467 PAGEYQVEVDQSNFF
+467 PGGEYQIKINNSNFF

-488 IAKRPYTEA
+488 TAKKPYTEA

-550 FLTRK
+550 FLSRK
-555 EEKIVSTELAQEY
+555 EEKIISTDLANEY

-573 ESLKTPDS
+573 DSLKTPDS

-596 AKVEDLTLSV
+596 AKLEDLTLSV
-606 LEDVKMI
+606 LEDVKTI

-619 TISSQFSKEKQEKE
+619 TISSEFSTVKHEKE
-633 IIGICPKCGKIIYEG
+633 VIGVCPKCGEPIYEG
-648 EKNFYCSGYKSGC
+648 EKNFYCNGYKSGC

-670 VFNQKEVTIT
+670 IFNQKEVTIT

-687 LNKGK
+687 LNKGT
-692 ILITGLTNKAGKK
+692 ILITSLTNKAGKK
-705 YKANFKLEVIDK
+705 YKANFKLEINDK

>member
-1 MTHVSHTFNRWEGK
+1 

-33 IPGDKKYNGNSI
+33 IPGDKKYKGNSI

-59 LTHKEPEEIDP
+59 LTHKEPEEVNP

-89 KPLPN
+89 KPLSN
-94 KIELFNSVKELM
+94 KIELFNTVKELIC
-106 HLNQVT
+106 LNQVT

-129 ELLEYCSNKKPVK
+129 EVLEYCSNKKPVK
-142 RLMVNDNS
+142 RLMVNDNT

-159 KIDDNSKY
+159 KIEDNSKY

-178 IADMVVGFSLS
+178 IADMIVGFSLS

-231 HLKIN
+231 HLKTN

-263 KIENRS
+263 KIENRT

-297 ILFKYSAKKT
+297 TLFKYSAKKT

-312 NLRDKYKAIT
+312 SLRDKHKAIT

-341 LIPVVAQKLNFTA
+341 LIPVVAQKLNFTV

-416 ARTEIEEVI
+416 AKTEIEEII
-425 FKKSSTKILEL
+425 FKKSSIKILEP

-441 FKVLDDEDIEN
+441 FKVLDDEDNEN
-452 DEEIES
+452 EEEIDN

-467 PAGEYQVEVDQSNFF
+467 PAGEYQIEVSQSNFF

-488 IAKRPYTEA
+488 VAKKPYIEA

-555 EEKIVSTELAQEY
+555 EEKIVSTELAKEY

-573 ESLKTPDS
+573 ESLKTPDV

-606 LEDVKMI
+606 LEDVKSI

-619 TISSQFSKEKQEKE
+619 TISSEFSRQKQEKE
-633 IIGICPKCGKIIYEG
+633 VIGKCPKCGNPIYEG
-648 EKNFYCSGYKSGC
+648 EKNFYCSGYKAGC

-705 YKANFKLEVIDK
+705 YKANFKLEVNDK

-722 LDSFVN
+722 LDSFLK

>member
-1 MTHVSHTFNRWEGK
+1 

-45 TVGDYITCWIYGHI
+45 IVGDYITCWIYGHV
-59 LTHKEPEEIDP
+59 LAYKEPEEIDP

-84 PKWDK
+84 SKWDK
-89 KPLPN
+89 KPLPQ
-94 KIELFNSVKELM
+94 KIELFNTVKELI
-106 HLNQVT
+106 HSNQVT
-112 EIIHAGDADSE
+112 EIIHAGDGDSE

-129 ELLEYCSNKKPVK
+129 EVLEYCSNKKPVK
-142 RLMVNDNS
+142 RLIINDNT
-150 LGGVQKAFS
+150 LGGVKKAFS

-167 ISLGK
+167 IPIGK

-178 IADMVVGFSLS
+178 IADMIVGFSLS
-189 RYYSIINNA
+189 RFYSILNNA
-198 KLSVGRV
+198 KLSIGRV

-231 HLKIN
+231 QLKTN
-236 INNIDID
+236 VNNLDID
-243 LKYYTK
+243 LKYYAK
-249 EKTTDKSIHEEFIN
+249 ERVTDKSIYEELIN
-263 KIENRS
+263 KIGDKVS
-269 SNLVVT
+269 KLTVT
-275 KKESYRAT
+275 KKENYKAT

-297 ILFKYSAKKT
+297 TLFKYSAKKT

-312 NLRDKYKAIT
+312 SLRDKYKAIT

-336 KEAPE
+336 KEAPN
-341 LIPVVAQKLNFTA
+341 LIPIVAQKLNFVA
-354 TFNFNEKS
+354 NFNFTEKS
-362 KCFNDKYVTAH
+362 NCFNDKYVTAH
-373 HGIIPTGSGNF
+373 HGIIPTESGNF
-384 DEFSQEEKNI
+384 EEFSEDEKNI

-407 EKVKVEKTE
+407 EKIKVEKTE
-416 ARTEIEEVI
+416 AKTEIEENI
-425 FKKSSTKILEL
+425 FKKSSTKILEP

-441 FKVLDDEDIEN
+441 FKVLDNEDEKE
-452 DEEIES
+452 EEIEE
-458 KKENDLSKI
+458 KIENSLSEI
-467 PAGEYQVEVDQSNFF
+467 PAGEYQIEVSQTNFF

-488 IAKRPYTEA
+488 VAKKPYTEA
-497 TLIKDLNNIAKYVKD
+497 TLIRDLNNIAKYVID

-555 EEKIVSTELAQEY
+555 EEKIVSTELAKEY

-573 ESLKTPDS
+573 DSLKTPDS

-596 AKVEDLTLSV
+596 ARIEDLTLSV
-606 LEDVKMI
+606 LEDVKAI

-633 IIGICPKCGKIIYEG
+633 VIGICPKCGEIIYEG
-648 EKNFYCSGYKSGC
+648 EKNFYCSGYKTGC
-661 DFKLWKKIK
+661 DFNLWKKIK
-670 VFNQKEVTIT
+670 VFNQKEVPIT
-680 KQDAKTL
+680 KQEAKTL
-687 LNKGK
+687 LNKGT
-692 ILITGLTNKAGKK
+692 ILITGLTNKTGKK
-705 YKANFKLEVIDK
+705 YKANFKLEVSDK

>member
-1 MTHVSHTFNRWEGK
+1 

-33 IPGDKKYNGNSI
+33 IPGEKKYNGSSI
-45 TVGDYITCWIYGHI
+45 IIGDYIACWIYGHI

-70 SLKKWTLESLPIYF
+70 SLKKWKLDTLPIYF
-84 PKWDK
+84 SKWDK
-89 KPLPN
+89 KILPYR
-94 KIELFNSVKELM
+94 KDLFNTVKDLIHSNEI
-106 HLNQVT
+106 T

-142 RLMVNDNS
+142 RLMVNDNT

-159 KIDDNSKY
+159 KIEDNSKY
-167 ISLGK
+167 TALGK

-178 IADMVVGFSLS
+178 IADMIVGFSLS
-189 RYYSIINNA
+189 RFYSIINNA

-213 VNRDNEIKN
+213 INRDNEIKN

-231 HLKIN
+231 YLKTN
-236 INNIDID
+236 INDIDID
-243 LKYYTK
+243 LRYSSK
-249 EKTTDKSIHEEFIN
+249 ERIMDKFIYEEFIN
-263 KIENRS
+263 NVGDKT
-269 SNLVVT
+269 SNLLIT
-275 KKESYRAT
+275 KKENYRAT

-297 ILFKYSAKKT
+297 TLFKYSAKKT

-322 YNRSDCRYLSEEHF
+322 YNRSDCRYLSDEHF
-336 KEAPE
+336 KEAPK
-341 LIPVVAQKLNFTA
+341 LIPLVAEKLNFTA
-354 TFNFNEKS
+354 TFDFNEKS
-362 KCFNDKYVTAH
+362 RCFNDKYVTAH
-373 HGIIPTGSGNF
+373 HGIIPTGAGDF
-384 DEFSQEEKNI
+384 EQFSQEEKNI
-394 YKLIAERYFIQFL
+394 YKLIAERYLIQFL
-407 EKVKVEKTE
+407 EKVKIEKTE
-416 ARTEIEEVI
+416 AKVEINEAI
-425 FKKSSTKILEL
+425 FKKSSIKILEP

-441 FKVLDDEDIEN
+441 FKVLEDDNEN
-452 DEEIES
+452 DEEVEE
-458 KKENDLSKI
+458 KKENNLSKI
-467 PAGEYQVEVDQSNFF
+467 PGGEYQIKINDSNFF

-488 IAKRPYTEA
+488 TAKKPYTEA

-555 EEKIVSTELAQEY
+555 EEKIISTELAKEY

-596 AKVEDLTLSV
+596 AKLEDLTLSV
-606 LEDVKMI
+606 LEDVKTI

-619 TISSQFSKEKQEKE
+619 TISSEFSTLKQEKE
-633 IIGICPKCGKIIYEG
+633 IIGVCPKCGEPIYEG
-648 EKNFYCSGYKSGC
+648 EKNFYCNGYKSGC

-687 LNKGK
+687 LNKGT

-705 YKANFKLEVIDK
+705 YKANFKLEINDK

>member
-1 MTHVSHTFNRWEGK
+1 

-45 TVGDYITCWIYGHI
+45 IVGDYITCWIYGHV
-59 LTHKEPEEIDP
+59 LAYKEPEEIDP

-84 PKWDK
+84 SKWDK
-89 KPLPN
+89 KPLPQ
-94 KIELFNSVKELM
+94 KIELFNTVKELI
-106 HLNQVT
+106 HSNQVT
-112 EIIHAGDADSE
+112 EIIHAGDGDSE

-129 ELLEYCSNKKPVK
+129 EVLEYCSNKKPVK
-142 RLMVNDNS
+142 RLIINDNT
-150 LGGVQKAFS
+150 LGGVKKAFS

-167 ISLGK
+167 IPIGK

-178 IADMVVGFSLS
+178 IADMIVGFSLS
-189 RYYSIINNA
+189 RFYSILNNA
-198 KLSVGRV
+198 KLSIGRV

-231 HLKIN
+231 QLKTN
-236 INNIDID
+236 VNNLDID
-243 LKYYTK
+243 LKYYAK
-249 EKTTDKSIHEEFIN
+249 ERVTDKSIYEELIN
-263 KIENRS
+263 KIGDKVS
-269 SNLVVT
+269 KLTVI
-275 KKESYRAT
+275 KKENYKAT

-297 ILFKYSAKKT
+297 TLFKYSAKKT

-312 NLRDKYKAIT
+312 SLRDKYKAIT

-336 KEAPE
+336 KEAPN
-341 LIPVVAQKLNFTA
+341 LIPIVAQKLNFVA
-354 TFNFNEKS
+354 NFNFTEKS
-362 KCFNDKYVTAH
+362 NCFNDKYVTAH
-373 HGIIPTGSGNF
+373 HGIIPTESGNF
-384 DEFSQEEKNI
+384 EEFSEDEKNI

-407 EKVKVEKTE
+407 EKIKVEKTE
-416 ARTEIEEVI
+416 AKTEIEENI
-425 FKKSSTKILEL
+425 FKKSSTKILEP

-441 FKVLDDEDIEN
+441 FKVLDNEDEKE
-452 DEEIES
+452 EEIEE
-458 KKENDLSKI
+458 KIENSLSEI
-467 PAGEYQVEVDQSNFF
+467 PAGEYQIEVSQTNFF

-488 IAKRPYTEA
+488 VAKKPYTEA
-497 TLIKDLNNIAKYVKD
+497 TLIRDLNNIAKYVID

-555 EEKIVSTELAQEY
+555 EEKIVSTELAKEY

-573 ESLKTPDS
+573 ESLKTPDV

-606 LEDVKMI
+606 LEDVKTI

-619 TISSQFSKEKQEKE
+619 TISSEFSRQKQEKE
-633 IIGICPKCGKIIYEG
+633 IIGVCPKCGSPIYEG
-648 EKNFYCSGYKSGC
+648 EKNFYCSGYKTGC

-680 KQDAKTL
+680 NQDAKTL
-687 LNKGK
+687 LNKGT

-705 YKANFKLEVIDK
+705 YKANFKLEVNDK

-722 LDSFVN
+722 LDSFLK

>member
-1 MTHVSHTFNRWEGK
+1 

-70 SLKKWTLESLPIYF
+70 SLKKWILESLPIYF

-106 HLNQVT
+106 HSNQVT

-142 RLMVNDNS
+142 RLMVNDNT

-178 IADMVVGFSLS
+178 IADMIVGFSLS

-231 HLKIN
+231 YLKTN
-236 INNIDID
+236 INDTDID
-243 LKYYTK
+243 LRYSSK
-249 EKTTDKSIHEEFIN
+249 ERTIDKSIYEEFIN
-263 KIENRS
+263 NVGDKT
-269 SNLVVT
+269 SNLLIT
-275 KKESYRAT
+275 KKENYRAT

-307 MDITQ
+307 MNITQ

-336 KEAPE
+336 KEAPK
-341 LIPVVAQKLNFTA
+341 LIPLVAEKLNFTA

-362 KCFNDKYVTAH
+362 RCFNDKYVTAH
-373 HGIIPTGSGNF
+373 HGIIPTGAGDF
-384 DEFSQEEKNI
+384 EQFSQEEKNI
-394 YKLIAERYFIQFL
+394 YKLIAERYLIQFL
-407 EKVKVEKTE
+407 EKVKIEKTE
-416 ARTEIEEVI
+416 AKVEINEAI
-425 FKKSSTKILEL
+425 FKKSSIKILEP

-441 FKVLDDEDIEN
+441 FKVLEDDNEN
-452 DEEIES
+452 DEEIE
-458 KKENDLSKI
+458 ENNLSKI
-467 PAGEYQVEVDQSNFF
+467 PGGEYQIKINNSNFF

-488 IAKRPYTEA
+488 TAKKPYTEA

-596 AKVEDLTLSV
+596 AKLEDLTLSV
-606 LEDVKMI
+606 LEDVKTI

-619 TISSQFSKEKQEKE
+619 TISSEFSTVKQEKE
-633 IIGICPKCGKIIYEG
+633 VIGVCPKCGKLIYEG
-648 EKNFYCSGYKSGC
+648 EKNFYCNGYKAGC

-687 LNKGK
+687 LNKGT

-705 YKANFKLEVIDK
+705 YKANFKLEINDK

>member
-1 MTHVSHTFNRWEGK
+1 

-33 IPGDKKYNGNSI
+33 IPGEKKYNGSSI
-45 TVGDYITCWIYGHI
+45 IIGDYIACWIYGHI

-70 SLKKWTLESLPIYF
+70 SLKKWKLDTLPIYF
-84 PKWDK
+84 SKWDK
-89 KPLPN
+89 KILPYR
-94 KIELFNSVKELM
+94 KDLFNTVKDLIHSNEI
-106 HLNQVT
+106 T

-142 RLMVNDNS
+142 RLMVNDNT

-159 KIDDNSKY
+159 KIEDNSKY
-167 ISLGK
+167 TALGK

-178 IADMVVGFSLS
+178 IADMIVGFSLS
-189 RYYSIINNA
+189 RFYSIINNA
-198 KLSVGRV
+198 KLSIGRV

-231 HLKIN
+231 YLKTN
-236 INNIDID
+236 INDIDID
-243 LKYYTK
+243 LRYSSK
-249 EKTTDKSIHEEFIN
+249 ERIMDKSIYEEFIN
-263 KIENRS
+263 NVGDKT
-269 SNLVVT
+269 SNLLIT
-275 KKESYRAT
+275 KKENYRAT

-297 ILFKYSAKKT
+297 TLFKYSAKKT

-336 KEAPE
+336 KEAPK
-341 LIPVVAQKLNFTA
+341 LIPLVAEKLNFTA
-354 TFNFNEKS
+354 TFDFNEKS
-362 KCFNDKYVTAH
+362 RCFNDKYVTAH
-373 HGIIPTGSGNF
+373 HGIIPTGAGDF
-384 DEFSQEEKNI
+384 EQFSQEEKNI
-394 YKLIAERYFIQFL
+394 YKLIAERYLIQFL
-407 EKVKVEKTE
+407 EKVKIEKTE
-416 ARTEIEEVI
+416 AKVEINEAI
-425 FKKSSTKILEL
+425 FKKSSIKILEP

-441 FKVLDDEDIEN
+441 FKILEDDNEN
-452 DEEIES
+452 DEEIEE
-458 KKENDLSKI
+458 KKENNLSKI
-467 PAGEYQVEVDQSNFF
+467 PGGEYQIKINNSNFF

-488 IAKRPYTEA
+488 TAKKPYTEA

-512 PEIRELLKSKDK
+512 SEIRELLKSKDK

-555 EEKIVSTELAQEY
+555 EEKIISTELAKEY

-596 AKVEDLTLSV
+596 AKLEDLTLSV
-606 LEDVKMI
+606 LEDVKTI

-619 TISSQFSKEKQEKE
+619 TISSEFSTLKQEKE
-633 IIGICPKCGKIIYEG
+633 IIGVCPKCGEPIYEG
-648 EKNFYCSGYKSGC
+648 EKNFYCNGYKSGC

-670 VFNQKEVTIT
+670 VFNQKEVIIT

-687 LNKGK
+687 LNKGT

-705 YKANFKLEVIDK
+705 YKANFKLEINDK